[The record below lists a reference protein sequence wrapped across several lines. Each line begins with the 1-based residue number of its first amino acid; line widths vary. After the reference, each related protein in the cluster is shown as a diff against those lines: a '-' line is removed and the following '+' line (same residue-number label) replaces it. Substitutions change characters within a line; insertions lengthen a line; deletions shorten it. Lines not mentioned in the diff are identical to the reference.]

1 MKRLLIL
8 LLSLGILIA
17 PSIKAD
23 TVLYCQSELA
33 TGFSKTSG
41 SWKEMNFSFKKYTIK
56 FNDDYSRVTGMPDYD
71 ENLSMECET
80 PYSVINKP
88 HLIYCVHSGHS
99 NSTLRYN
106 TKTKRFVH
114 YFQPYK
120 GYIGNG
126 TDTDVLYAGNCK
138 IF

>member
-41 SWKEMNFSFKKYTIK
+41 SWNETSFKRDRFTIK
-56 FNDDYSRVTGMPDYD
+56 FNQGYTRLEGLTFVPMTCRAPYEILDSPERIFCVD
-71 ENLSMECET
+71 EENS
-80 PYSVINKP
+80 
-88 HLIYCVHSGHS
+88 H
-99 NSTLRYN
+99 STLRYN
-106 TKTKRFVH
+106 KETKRFVH
-114 YFQPYK
+114 YFQPSS
-120 GYIGNG
+120 GYIGGSN
-126 TDTDVLYAGNCK
+126 DTDILFAGSCK
-138 IF
+138 AF